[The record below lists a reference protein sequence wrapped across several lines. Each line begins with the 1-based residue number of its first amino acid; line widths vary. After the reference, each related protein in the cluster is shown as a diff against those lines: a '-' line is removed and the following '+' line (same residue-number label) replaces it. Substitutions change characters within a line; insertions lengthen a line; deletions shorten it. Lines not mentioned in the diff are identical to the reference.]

1 MYIKGHT
8 LIKLINDNWV
18 LDITE
23 CVGYYVVTNN
33 LDIDSSQDKIQ
44 TIIKAFEIRIAENDI
59 IIDKFIDV
67 PLRILIE
74 AREQVEKELKE
85 SEILQI

>member
-23 CVGYYVVTNN
+23 CVGYYVTTSQK
-33 LDIDSSQDKIQ
+33 SSPDKIQ
-44 TIIKAFEIRIAENDI
+44 TITKAFEIRITDEDI
-59 IIDKFIDV
+59 IIDKFMDV

-85 SEILQI
+85 SEILQV

>member
-23 CVGYYVVTNN
+23 CVGYYVTISNK
-33 LDIDSSQDKIQ
+33 SSPDKIQ
-44 TIIKAFEIRIAENDI
+44 TITKAFEIRITDGDI
-59 IIDKFIDV
+59 IIDKFMDV

-85 SEILQI
+85 SEILQV